1 MARDKKASFKFT
13 TRTASLPRLAST
25 ATSDGLGTTIT
36 YSGTSVAYASV
47 SDVFRTINMV
57 RADAQ
62 DFGTQVET
70 AMSGSSDLVGV
81 NGQNQDLFLK
91 VIVTNNG
98 AVANLGTPQ
107 LQVFASATNST
118 DASSFKLDS
127 SPTEVSAAV
136 NITTTASASA
146 VYYIP
151 FMTAKPYIQLQLNG
165 TSSGAAAGT
174 VTITMAGIVNGRDGS
189 VSL

>member
-1 MARDKKASFKFT
+1 MARDRKASFKFT
-13 TRTASLPRLAST
+13 SRTASLPRLLST
-25 ATSDGLGTTIT
+25 ATSDALGTTIT

-70 AMSGSSDLVGV
+70 ASSGSSDLVGI
-81 NGQNQDLFLK
+81 NAQNQDLFVK

-98 AVANLGTPQ
+98 SVANLGTPQ

-127 SPTEVSAAV
+127 SPVEVSAAV
-136 NITTTASASA
+136 NVTTTASGSA
-146 VYYIP
+146 MYFIP
-151 FMTAKPYIQLQLNG
+151 FMTSKPYIQLQLNG

-174 VTITMAGIVNGRDGS
+174 LTITMAAIVNGRDGS